1 MMPQKIT
8 LFYGHVAS
16 NLGDLAINQ
25 GQAQMLQTA
34 FPEASLQVVFMD
46 AEKSEFLQSA
56 KSSFGNAGSLFFSYF
71 NANYEKALV
80 YHARPERLL
89 HDCNAEDSDLIVLA
103 SSEHLFA
110 YSRPENIKSI
120 FWRTLPVLAA
130 KADNKPCVMLPS
142 TFGPFE
148 DPKSSELISSFL
160 TLVDRF
166 AAREAYSAR
175 SLQTRFKLDCGPVL
189 LDPAF
194 FIDPTHLRQTDGS
207 VSDDVGPKVLGLSMR
222 SEGWGVRLSKEQRES
237 LNESFKANSFK
248 NSVAFQFS
256 VALSK
261 QFLENDREARVC
273 LFVQT
278 VADEEL
284 ADHIV
289 RSLSELGFGERIRLI
304 KPISVQDYHAHLAHV
319 DYVVASRFHAIILSL
334 LLNKPVFG
342 VYFET
347 HGHKMP
353 GLFDLLGI
361 ASECVDLS
369 VISADAAVQSALRAI
384 AQKENT
390 WPDVQGRIATYK
402 DQTISWIADYQ
413 NKSPDNKAFLSA
425 LGAFG
430 DLAFSLARTGFE
442 TSKRQSIKIL
452 QQQLLGLKTKFGEA
466 EKLSQKTL
474 EKAQSQLKE
483 TEGLMKAAR
492 KHAQTHQA
500 QAQDFE
506 RQLKE
511 ARQQAQTRSQE
522 LQEARQ
528 QALTHSQKLKQEV
541 QEARQQA
548 QTRSQEL
555 QEARQQALSQAQKL
569 KQEVQE
575 ARQQA
580 QVQIQTLERQVS
592 EVYRQAQAEAKAL
605 RSQIVSLEQQEAET
619 KKFHQRE
626 YDRAVR
632 KTKDL
637 VKSHLSYR
645 FGKVLVDSANPIRW
659 PAVPYR
665 LYRAWKEYK
674 NDKAVI
680 ALITADAQLTD
691 KALAES
697 AVTANA
703 IEDQVDMADR
713 VLKPESIS
721 AALENQGVQAAIQ
734 LVDNLNRKETPR
746 VRAMALIRAG
756 KALWDRGNEEAEF
769 PFAQTAVEID
779 RSEPVLRA
787 FFWAA
792 QRAQAYTQSCDT
804 ILELEKIYGDKPTPV
819 QQDLLQKLKAAPAY
833 QLSVLKETT
842 PVRISKISSIR
853 DRICYVLHNTL
864 PYSSGGYATRSHGVA
879 TGLKKAG
886 WDIAVLSR
894 PGFPLDIK
902 PELTEPD
909 IVATDS
915 IDGIAYNRTLYPKRA
930 GMTAR
935 DYMLAAADA
944 IETKLREHRPAIVM
958 AASNHVT
965 GLPALIAA
973 RRAGLPFIYEVR
985 GLWEITRMSR
995 ETNFK
1000 IRPRSMFKKS

>member
-1 MMPQKIT
+1 MKPQKIT

-25 GQAQMLQTA
+25 GQAQLLQAA

-56 KSSFGNAGSLFFSYF
+56 KSSFGNAGSPFFSYF

-89 HDCNAEDSDLIVLA
+89 HDCHAEDSDLIVLA

-120 FWRTLPVLAA
+120 FWRTLPALAA

-207 VSDDVGPKVLGLSMR
+207 VSDGVGPKVLGLSMR
-222 SEGWGVRLSKEQRES
+222 SEGWGVRLSKEQRER

-261 QFLENDREARVC
+261 QFLENDREASVR

-289 RSLSELGFGERIRLI
+289 RSLSESGFGERIRLI
-304 KPISVQDYHAHLAHV
+304 KPISVQDYLAHLAYV
-319 DYVVASRFHAIILSL
+319 DYVAASRFHAIILSL

-342 VYFET
+342 VFFET

-353 GLFDLLGI
+353 GLFDFLGI

-369 VISADAAVQSALRAI
+369 VISPDAGVQSALRSI
-384 AQKENT
+384 AQKENL
-390 WPDVQGRIATYK
+390 WPGVQGQIADHK
-402 DQTISWIADYQ
+402 KQTISWIADYQ
-413 NKSPDNKAFLSA
+413 KKSPDNKAFLSA

-442 TSKRQSIKIL
+442 SSKRQSIKIL
-452 QQQLLGLKTKFGEA
+452 QQQLLGLKTKFSEA

-483 TEGLMKAAR
+483 TDGLMKAAR

-511 ARQQAQTRSQE
+511 T
-522 LQEARQ
+522 RQ
-528 QALTHSQKLKQEV
+528 QALIQAQKLKQEV

-548 QTRSQEL
+548 QTR
-555 QEARQQALSQAQKL
+555 A
-569 KQEVQE
+569 QEVQE

-580 QVQIQTLERQVS
+580 QTHVEASRRRRRRVS
-592 EVYRQAQAEAKAL
+592 KRKHG
-605 RSQIVSLEQQEAET
+605 RRRRRRRVS
-619 KKFHQRE
+619 
-626 YDRAVR
+626 
-632 KTKDL
+632 
-637 VKSHLSYR
+637 
-645 FGKVLVDSANPIRW
+645 
-659 PAVPYR
+659 
-665 LYRAWKEYK
+665 
-674 NDKAVI
+674 
-680 ALITADAQLTD
+680 
-691 KALAES
+691 
-697 AVTANA
+697 
-703 IEDQVDMADR
+703 
-713 VLKPESIS
+713 
-721 AALENQGVQAAIQ
+721 
-734 LVDNLNRKETPR
+734 
-746 VRAMALIRAG
+746 
-756 KALWDRGNEEAEF
+756 
-769 PFAQTAVEID
+769 
-779 RSEPVLRA
+779 
-787 FFWAA
+787 
-792 QRAQAYTQSCDT
+792 
-804 ILELEKIYGDKPTPV
+804 
-819 QQDLLQKLKAAPAY
+819 
-833 QLSVLKETT
+833 
-842 PVRISKISSIR
+842 
-853 DRICYVLHNTL
+853 
-864 PYSSGGYATRSHGVA
+864 
-879 TGLKKAG
+879 
-886 WDIAVLSR
+886 
-894 PGFPLDIK
+894 
-902 PELTEPD
+902 
-909 IVATDS
+909 
-915 IDGIAYNRTLYPKRA
+915 KR
-930 GMTAR
+930 
-935 DYMLAAADA
+935 
-944 IETKLREHRPAIVM
+944 
-958 AASNHVT
+958 
-965 GLPALIAA
+965 
-973 RRAGLPFIYEVR
+973 
-985 GLWEITRMSR
+985 
-995 ETNFK
+995 
-1000 IRPRSMFKKS
+1000 